1 MAKISFVY
9 PIEEIVGKLK
19 GKFGAGRHKAANA
32 KGLRNQWTI
41 HYGTRTTPKTTTETA
56 HQTWFG
62 TVAAATTARLKNP
75 QKQAAD
81 RTAFAAQSQYKTLR
95 QYVWAQCAAELED

>member
-9 PIEEIVGKLK
+9 PIEEIIGKLK
-19 GKFGAGRHKAANA
+19 GKFGAGRRKAANA

-41 HYGTRTTPKTTTETA
+41 HYGTRSTPVTSDEVPARTR
-56 HQTWFG
+56 FG
-62 TVAAATTARLKNP
+62 QIAAATTARLKNP

-81 RTAFAAQSQYKTLR
+81 RTAFAAQSTYKTLR
-95 QYVWAQCAAELED
+95 QYVWAQCTAELED